1 MDTKKIVNTLGSTV
15 SVSTGIGVARVV
27 DASFPSVKMEDGKEV
42 KGMNPK
48 IKHGLLFGAG
58 VLGVVFLNGKN
69 QTSKIAQDVSIGVA
83 GSALITL
90 IKELVKEPKGVL
102 KTALGNPESDEI
114 NFLSGHDNYDLIGD
128 DEDYIEDVIYQSV
141 TPQIT
146 FG

>member
-1 MDTKKIVNTLGSTV
+1 MDTKKISSTLVSAIGNTA
-15 SVSTGIGVARVV
+15 GIGIKNVVADVV
-27 DASFPSVKMEDGKEV
+27 PIEDE
-42 KGMNPK
+42 K
-48 IKHGLLFGAG
+48 IKQGTLLVTG
-58 VLGVVFLNGKN
+58 VLGAVFLNRKN
-69 QTSKIAQDVSIGVA
+69 KTTAFAQDISIGVA

-141 TPQIT
+141 TPQIS
-146 FG
+146 FAQ

>member
-15 SVSTGIGVARVV
+15 AVSTGVGVARIV
-27 DASFPSVKMEDGKEV
+27 DASFPSVKMEDGKEI

-83 GSALITL
+83 GSSLISL
-90 IKELVKEPKGVL
+90 AKEFITEPKGVL
-102 KTALGNPESDEI
+102 KTALGNPESEI
-114 NFLSGHDNYDLIGD
+114 NFLSGYDDYDLID
-128 DEDYIEDVIYQSV
+128 DNEDYSEDAIYQSV
-141 TPQIT
+141 TPEII